1 MGRSNLFHAL
11 QRFDPA
17 LGLAG
22 FGGFCFK
29 TIDETLDLG
38 NSCLLALIPGLLLGN
53 ALTAL
58 GFK

>member
-1 MGRSNLFHAL
+1 MGRSNFLHAL

-17 LGLAG
+17 LSLAG

-58 GFK
+58 GLK